1 MNRREVGGILVKDC
15 ENWIL
20 DPEVD
25 DVAASGDA
33 FAAGRLRLV
42 SLEELENVRVSTP

>member
-1 MNRREVGGILVKDC
+1 VNRREVGGVLVQDY
-15 ENWIL
+15 ENWTL

-25 DVAASGDA
+25 DVAAYGDA

-42 SLEELENVRVSTP
+42 SFVELENVRVSTP